1 MFPSSRNMKTLLLYA
16 TSLTLI
22 IHMVLAAKTL
32 KVGEPMKGQIK
43 AALNEYDFYVL
54 KIEGESVVD
63 QKFNLVINV
72 KQNKGEAE
80 KRSDFSDVDIY
91 VSKTNTQPKDPSTAT
106 WYSEK
111 YGDDLITIGK
121 EQVYKDDNFYIGV
134 YCKEDCDFELTA
146 SLSESNEIFEG
157 KVTSVI
163 VPKKSQLF
171 YTFNAKETEQITF
184 AFISPKMRP
193 FSVYITN
200 QDKTPSSSNTMKLE
214 PSWISGYSL
223 DIFKGDPNYC
233 GDCHYNI
240 LIQAHDEDADV
251 RMVITYPASQVA
263 MRSGEQI
270 FDSVLYHKGKCYY
283 MNLYNRRSDE
293 RGIINVV
300 LFSGT
305 IVLQVYGFQGNPNL
319 KYDETFVP
327 NDFTYEIASEKVII
341 LNHQLLNALQAL
353 NMFSSSNILHF
364 CIYGKENSSYML
376 ETHLSSQTEELQRLN
391 FLVMGQSIMSFIPSG
406 QVTRY
411 RLLDFSRD
419 GNITITL
426 DNVEGDS
433 RLYGL
438 FTNDFKRA
446 YYNEQRIIAE
456 RSSLLQSFETFSGR
470 EIQIDNTDNVCHKA
484 LPEGTNLNDE
494 LKKLNCGLFV
504 LIYCV
509 KTSPQKDC
517 VFRLRANTDKSAQM
531 MVPRTNFFNILSK
544 DDSNYYII
552 NIDDTKIDS
561 FSIVLSSISGE
572 TELKLKEYDY
582 EANEYKEISS
592 SISSYFLPNV
602 IHFSKEKTNR
612 KDLNG
617 KYMIE
622 VKAKTF
628 STYSIYYY
636 TKGEVIIEKPG
647 KENIEVELETGQ
659 IVEGVFAKTTKYRL
673 YSYEVDGD
681 TEYQEPSDIRFTL
694 TKRNFRFSLY
704 VFKDL
709 KNFKLNTD
717 KPAEEF
723 ISGYDWKSDYNNQI
737 IIKKD
742 DPKYS
747 KTGPYYVVVARP
759 SFDDSINPD
768 FETFFLG
775 VTDEFDEFVLFE
787 GMQHGTTLN
796 ENYPSQSY
804 WYTHPSLVDPFSLSI
819 NVFFGTIN
827 VYVDFQP
834 INAARVKKD
843 GEQYIHKVIGLS
855 DSTLITI
862 TPEMIEENCKNLSMC
877 PISIFIEKKS
887 IMSAQYL
894 LSPKSSAKKPVILT
908 PGVITQNK
916 MSVKE
921 THYYI
926 IEDFNAKR
934 DGNVVVKF
942 EEGNGEVYM
951 NLSSELS
958 ITSSSFPTSSQYKF
972 KGTDNYQGKILNV
985 ERDGSCK
992 GQCKALL
999 TVEGISLGS
1008 LTNYISY
1015 SIMYSNQVKYI
1026 NQNSQI
1032 KQTIQS
1038 GESHYYTF
1046 YFDETA
1052 QSIYVSL
1059 YCSDGDADLYMNYGQ
1074 TLPTFEKSDWHSSNP
1089 QMDFLTI
1096 NKDDP
1101 VFLRQMRKYISGYYT
1116 ILIYGYTNSTYT
1128 LFATSHPNKIIPIS
1142 NNSPGTCQCKNVG
1155 ETCNFRFDEL
1165 MPYYQEK
1172 KKDIS
1177 VVFSTN
1183 YVYGSGI
1190 MYVKLFKETD
1200 FDITNGFPS
1209 YNNHDYSNIQQN
1221 KRNFL
1226 KVDINKNNPLLTKN
1240 SMLLISVVC
1249 KEKSLFELN
1258 SAIITNSTYQYLD
1271 SRRQNLFYLEQ
1282 STVPTVLT
1290 FYYNQNKNVN
1300 YEIYTYTGSANIKV
1314 TQNYT
1319 ERSSNGTILNKY
1331 NQIADFNIDPTK
1343 PYYNF
1348 IKNRSSSIG
1357 KNVYFQVT
1365 PYENIGFF
1373 VKLTYESEWTRVEVG
1388 KPSKYLISQ
1397 TEFNGYFDM
1406 LEYYD
1411 DVLLSFRC
1419 DGSNYDIEAYVK
1431 KNVYIRKP
1439 AGIAT
1444 EDKNPFKFSYPDKNT
1459 NDFKGKTNNNLK
1471 NLHFKILQEPREIY
1485 QENEVRVFFKVVLTG
1500 RPSKENLEK
1509 SITVMVSPSINKIK
1523 RFDASPLS
1531 LLFSNIEVEP
1541 QTTAIFDLKKI
1552 KKEDDIFVIE
1562 LSSCAGQFG
1571 YAISKDIT
1579 YFSERTQNVNYT
1591 TKESPGRITLTIY
1604 NAEQSN
1610 YYLSVWGTVEPFIS
1624 EQRRKELVRPG
1635 DVEYMIY
1642 YYTIESNL
1650 YHRTKSES
1658 PILIPRQISRN
1669 EIEIKTGRLKAKDIY
1684 GNTQDVDNINFKTFV
1699 IEGNATR
1706 RLDSLCKITKL
1717 PPSKTIRSHYEYLEK
1732 RMVVRGLRTGVL
1744 YTINILMENAKTGE
1758 IFTFEPINVQLSFIQ
1773 GISVVMV
1780 VFIVLLILGLVL
1792 GMLYFYK
1799 KYKKTKEILR
1809 YEQNDLRSLGSLPD
1823 VSAEMTSVPG
1833 DKVKYTTLTS
1843 EPQSI

>member
-1 MFPSSRNMKTLLLYA
+1 
-16 TSLTLI
+16 
-22 IHMVLAAKTL
+22 
-32 KVGEPMKGQIK
+32 MKGRIK
-43 AALNEYDFYVL
+43 ASMNEYAFYDL
-54 KIEGESVVD
+54 KIEGQSVVD

-72 KQNKGEAE
+72 KQSKGESE

-91 VSKTNTQPKDPSTAT
+91 VSKANTQPKDPSTAT
-106 WYSEK
+106 WYSEN

-121 EQVYKDDNFYIGV
+121 EEVYKDDNFYIGV
-134 YCKEDCDFELTA
+134 YCKEDCEFELTA
-146 SLSESNEIFEG
+146 SLSKSNAIVEG

-163 VPKKSQLF
+163 VPKKSQVF
-171 YTFNAKETEQITF
+171 YTFNAKEAEQITF

-193 FSVYITN
+193 FSVYVTN
-200 QDKTPSSSNTMKLE
+200 EDKTPSSSNTMKLE

-223 DIFKGDPNYC
+223 DIFKGDANYC
-233 GDCHYNI
+233 GECKYNI

-251 RMVITYPASQVA
+251 RVVVTYPATQVGLRA
-263 MRSGEQI
+263 GEQI

-283 MNLYNRRSDE
+283 MNLSDRKNEE

-305 IVLQVYGFQGNPNL
+305 VVLQVFGFQGNPDL
-319 KYDETFVP
+319 KYDDNFVP

-341 LNHQLLNALQAL
+341 LNHQLLSALQAL
-353 NMFSSSNILHF
+353 GKYSSTDLLHF

-391 FLVMGQSIMSFIPSG
+391 FLLMGQSIMSFIPSG

-419 GNITITL
+419 SNITITL

-433 RLYGL
+433 YLYGL
-438 FTNDFKRA
+438 FTNDFKKA
-446 YYNEQRIIAE
+446 YYNEQRLIKE
-456 RSSLLQSFETFSGR
+456 RDNLLQSFETFSGR
-470 EIQIDNTDNVCHKA
+470 EMQIENKDNVCHKA
-484 LPEGTNLNDE
+484 LPGGTNLNDE

-509 KTSPQKDC
+509 KTDPQKDC
-517 VFRLRANTDKSAQM
+517 VFRLRANTDKSEQM

-561 FSIVLSSISGE
+561 FSIVLSSISGD
-572 TELKLKEYDY
+572 TELKLKEYNK
-582 EANEYKEISS
+582 ETNEYKEISS
-592 SISSYFLPNV
+592 SINSYSLPNV
-602 IHFSKEKTNR
+602 IHFSKEKTGR

-636 TKGEVIIEKPG
+636 TKGEIIIEKPG
-647 KENIEVELETGQ
+647 KENVEVELETGQ

-673 YSYEVDGD
+673 YSYEIDSD

-704 VFKDL
+704 VFMDL
-709 KNFKLNTD
+709 KKFKLNLN
-717 KPAEEF
+717 KPTEEF
-723 ISGYDWKSDYNNQI
+723 ILGYDWKSDYNNQI

-759 SFDDSINPD
+759 SYDDSINPD
-768 FETFFLG
+768 IETFFLG
-775 VTDEFDEFVLFE
+775 VTDEIDEFVLFE
-787 GMQHGTTLN
+787 GVQHGTTLN
-796 ENYPSQSY
+796 KNYLSQGY
-804 WYTHPSLVDPFSLSI
+804 WYTHPSLVEPFSLSV

-834 INAARVKKD
+834 INATRIKKEE
-843 GEQYIHKVIGLS
+843 EQFVHKVIGLS
-855 DSTLITI
+855 DSTLLTI
-862 TPEMIEENCKNLSMC
+862 SPEMIEENCKNRSTC

-887 IMSAQYL
+887 VMSAQYL
-894 LSPKSSAKKPVILT
+894 LSPKSSSKKPVILS

-916 MSVKE
+916 MNVKE
-921 THYYI
+921 SHYYI
-926 IEDFNAKR
+926 IEDFDAKR

-942 EEGNGEVYM
+942 EEGNGDVYM
-951 NLSSELS
+951 NLTSEVT
-958 ITSSSFPTSSQYKF
+958 ITSSSFPNSTDYKY
-972 KGTDNYQGKILNV
+972 KGTDNYQGKIINV
-985 ERDGSCK
+985 ERDSSCQ

-999 TVEGISLGS
+999 TVEGSSLGS
-1008 LTNYISY
+1008 TSNYITY
-1015 SIMYSNQVKYI
+1015 SIIYSNKVKFI
-1026 NQNSQI
+1026 NQNTQI
-1032 KQTIQS
+1032 KETIQS

-1101 VFLRQMRKYISGYYT
+1101 FFLGQMRKFMSGYYT

-1128 LFATSHPNKIIPIS
+1128 LFVTSHPNKIIPIS
-1142 NNSPGTCQCKNVG
+1142 SNSPGSCQCKNAD
-1155 ETCNFRFDEL
+1155 ETCNFRFDDL
-1165 MPYYQEK
+1165 IPYYQEDK
-1172 KKDIS
+1172 NDIS

-1183 YVYGSGI
+1183 YVYGSGV
-1190 MYVKLFKETD
+1190 MYVKLYKETD

-1209 YNNHDYSNIQQN
+1209 YHNHDYSNLQQN

-1226 KVDINKNNPLLTKN
+1226 KVDISKENPLFTKN

-1258 SAIITNSTYQYLD
+1258 SALITNSTYQYLD

-1282 STVPTVLT
+1282 SSVPTILT

-1300 YEIYTYTGSANIKV
+1300 YEVYTYTGSANIKV

-1319 ERSSNGTILNKY
+1319 ERSSNGTVMNKY

-1348 IKNRSSSIG
+1348 IKNISSSIG
-1357 KNVYFQVT
+1357 KNIYFQVT
-1365 PYENIGFF
+1365 PTENIGFY

-1388 KPSKYLISQ
+1388 KPSKYLVSK

-1406 LEYYD
+1406 LEDYD
-1411 DVLLSFRC
+1411 DVLLTVRC
-1419 DGSNYDIEAYVK
+1419 DGSNYDIETYVK

-1439 AGIAT
+1439 AGVET
-1444 EDKNPFKFSYPDKNT
+1444 EEKNPFKFSYPDKST
-1459 NDFKGKTNNNLK
+1459 NDLKGKTNNNLK
-1471 NLHFKILQEPREIY
+1471 NLHFKIPQEPSEIY
-1485 QENEVRVFFKVVLTG
+1485 KENEVRVFFKVVLVG

-1531 LLFSNIEVEP
+1531 LLFSSIEVDK
-1541 QTTAIFDLKKI
+1541 QTTTIFDLKKI

-1562 LSSCAGQFG
+1562 LSSCAGEFG
-1571 YAISKDIT
+1571 YAISRDIT
-1579 YFSERTQNVNYT
+1579 YFSERTQNVKYT
-1591 TKESPGRITLTIY
+1591 TKKSQGRITLTIY
-1604 NAEQSN
+1604 NADQTN
-1610 YYLSVWGTVEPFIS
+1610 YYLSIWGTKEPFIS
-1624 EQRRKELVRPG
+1624 PQRRKELARPG

-1642 YYTIESNL
+1642 YYTTESNL
-1650 YHRTKSES
+1650 YHRTKTES
-1658 PILIPRQISRN
+1658 PILIPRQISKN
-1669 EIEIKTGRLKAKDIY
+1669 ELEIKTGKLKTKDIY
-1684 GNTQDVDNINFKTFV
+1684 GNSQDVDNINFKTFV
-1699 IEGNATR
+1699 IEGNATS
-1706 RLDSLCKITKL
+1706 RLDSLCKITKI
-1717 PPSKTIRSHYEYLEK
+1717 PTTNSFRSHYEYLER
-1732 RMVVRGLRTGVL
+1732 RMVVRGLKTGVL

-1758 IFTFEPINVQLSFIQ
+1758 IFTFEPINVELSYVL
-1773 GISVVMV
+1773 GISVTMI
-1780 VFIVLLILGLVL
+1780 VFIVIIIIGLGL
-1792 GMLYFYK
+1792 GMFYFYK
-1799 KYKKTKEILR
+1799 KYKKTKEILK
-1809 YEQNDLRSLGSLPD
+1809 YEQNDLRSMGNLPD
-1823 VSAEMTSVPG
+1823 VSSEMTNVSSLSG
-1833 DKVKYTTLTS
+1833 EKVKYTTLTS
-1843 EPQSI
+1843 EPQAI